1 MSYPPPLPDAY
12 HDQAVAE
19 ANAWVARFAPLVMQD
34 EVLTEEEV
42 RRQLET
48 VHQLRSV
55 GPALRDRITSVG
67 GPDEQELATTISSAV
82 DHLDGLERDLR
93 TRLATL
99 APGDP
104 AGIVNLEALQD
115 RLAEREA
122 RTEVGLYG
130 QPEKLELKVSGA
142 NWAAAGFLGL
152 FSFGWNSFTAV
163 HATLMI
169 GGMFKSFGW
178 PALFLLGFYAIFF
191 AAGFGMVLAALNSA
205 STESIEIEDGEL
217 TVSRKFGRWVRRKNF
232 RLGPNSKATI
242 GMSTSGFRASNQN
255 RAPKPAIVLADI
267 DGSEVSFGDN
277 AAPTQQ
283 QMIVDKINAYL
294 ISRKN

>member
-1 MSYPPPLPDAY
+1 MSYPPPLPDTY
-12 HDQAVAE
+12 RDQAVSE

-34 EVLTEEEV
+34 DVLTEDEV
-42 RRQLET
+42 RHRLET
-48 VHQLRSV
+48 IRQLRSV
-55 GPALRDRITSVG
+55 GPALRDRISSVG
-67 GPDEQELATTISSAV
+67 GPEEQELAVTLASAV
-82 DHLDGLERDLR
+82 DHLDGVEKDLR

-104 AGIVNLEALQD
+104 AGIVDLDVLQD

-122 RTEVGLYG
+122 RTEVGLFG
-130 QPEKLELKVSGA
+130 QPEKLELKVCGA

-191 AAGFGMVLAALNSA
+191 AAGFGMVLAAINSA

-217 TVSRKFGRWVRRKNF
+217 TVFRKLGRWVRRKSY

-242 GMSTSGFRASNQN
+242 GMSTSSFRSSNQN
-255 RAPKPAIVLADI
+255 RTPKPTIVVADI
-267 DGSEVSFGDN
+267 DGSEISFGDN

-294 ISRKN
+294 SSRKS